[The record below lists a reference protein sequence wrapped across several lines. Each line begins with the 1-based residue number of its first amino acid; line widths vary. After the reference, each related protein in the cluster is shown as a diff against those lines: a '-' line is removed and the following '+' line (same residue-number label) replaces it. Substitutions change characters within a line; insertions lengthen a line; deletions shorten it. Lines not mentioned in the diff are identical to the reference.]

1 MSKIRLIL
9 ISFFGMFLIGCATDG
24 KRNPALPGKK
34 LGIRCGKNAPV
45 VHAECFE
52 AQEKVQQARRKA
64 RRKKSDHDSWCGT
77 ACLSAKQKKREEL
90 LKARKKKREYSDW
103 CGTACL
109 SGRQKARLE
118 GKSGL
123 VGEWIGDNWYERQ
136 TDSFRLRQM
145 SGANTFETAEASNT
159 AYALILNNWGLGQ
172 TIEESSELYPDNTL
186 VETKSQYLD
195 FSYTFNLSD
204 TTGDSLTLTI
214 GAGAPK
220 GEIKVTTGTN
230 TFRSNSVSGAG
241 YFAVLGIELW
251 IFELLAG
258 YRVSNIKFTGLGS
271 TDVDALGLEG
281 SYSMSGH
288 QSMVGF
294 GISL

>member
-1 MSKIRLIL
+1 MPKIRLIL
-9 ISFFGMFLIGCATDG
+9 IALFGMFLLGCASDG
-24 KRNPALPGKK
+24 KRNPAFPGKK

-64 RRKKSDHDSWCGT
+64 RRKSDHDSWCGT

-90 LKARKKKREYSDW
+90 LRA
-103 CGTACL
+103 
-109 SGRQKARLE
+109 
-118 GKSGL
+118 L

-136 TDSFRLRQM
+136 TDSFRLRSM
-145 SGANTFETAEASNT
+145 SGANTFETAEATNKS
-159 AYALILNNWGLGQ
+159 YSLILNNWGLGQ

-214 GAGAPK
+214 GAGAPR
-220 GEIKVTTGTN
+220 GEIKVITSTN

-271 TDVDALGLEG
+271 TDVDELDLEG

-288 QSMVGF
+288 QSMIGF

>member
-1 MSKIRLIL
+1 MPKIRLIL
-9 ISFFGMFLIGCATDG
+9 IALFGMFLLGCASGG
-24 KRNPALPGKK
+24 KRNSTFTQKTNV
-34 LGIRCGKNAPV
+34 INCGKNAKV
-45 VHAECFE
+45 INSECFE
-52 AQEKVQQARRKA
+52 AQAKVQEARRKA
-64 RRKKSDHDSWCGT
+64 RRKSDHDSWCGT

-90 LKARKKKREYSDW
+90 LKARKKKWEYSDW

-123 VGEWIGDNWYERQ
+123 MGEWIGDNWYERQ
-136 TDSFRLRQM
+136 ADSFRLRSM
-145 SGANTFETAEASNT
+145 SGASTFETAEATNKS
-159 AYALILNNWGLGQ
+159 YALILNRWGLGQ
-172 TIEESSELYPDNTL
+172 TIEESSELYPDDIVVT
-186 VETKSQYLD
+186 TKSQYLD

-214 GAGAPK
+214 GAGAPR
-220 GEIKVTTGTN
+220 GELKITTSTN

-258 YRVSNIKFTGLGS
+258 YRVSNIKYTGLGS
-271 TDVDALGLEG
+271 TDTDIDDLESG
-281 SYSMSGH
+281 YSMKGH
-288 QSMVGF
+288 QSMIGF

>member
-1 MSKIRLIL
+1 MPKIRLIL
-9 ISFFGMFLIGCATDG
+9 IALFGMFLLGCASGG
-24 KRNPALPGKK
+24 KRNSTFTQKTNV
-34 LGIRCGKNAPV
+34 ISCGKNAKV
-45 VHAECFE
+45 INAECLE
-52 AQEKVQQARRKA
+52 AQEKVEAARRKA
-64 RRKKSDHDSWCGT
+64 RRKSDHDSWCGT

-90 LKARKKKREYSDW
+90 LKARKKKWEYSDW

-123 VGEWIGDNWYERQ
+123 EGEWIGDHWYERQ
-136 TDSFRLRQM
+136 ADSFRLRSM
-145 SGANTFETAEASNT
+145 GGANTFETAEATNKS
-159 AYALILNNWGLGQ
+159 YALILNRWGLGQ
-172 TIEESSELYPDNTL
+172 TTEESSELYPGDIVVTTN
-186 VETKSQYLD
+186 SQYLD

-214 GAGAPK
+214 GAGAPR
-220 GEIKVTTGTN
+220 GELKVTKSTN
-230 TFRSNSVSGAG
+230 TYRSNSVSGAG

-258 YRVSNIKFTGLGS
+258 YRVSNIKYTGLGS
-271 TDVDALGLEG
+271 TDTDIDDLESG
-281 SYSMSGH
+281 YSMKGH
-288 QSMVGF
+288 QSMIGF

>member
-1 MSKIRLIL
+1 MPKIRLIL
-9 ISFFGMFLIGCATDG
+9 IALFGMFLLGCASGG
-24 KRNPALPGKK
+24 KRNSTFTQKTNV
-34 LGIRCGKNAPV
+34 INCGKNAKV
-45 VHAECFE
+45 INSECFE
-52 AQEKVQQARRKA
+52 AQAKVQEARRKA
-64 RRKKSDHDSWCGT
+64 RRKSDHDSWCGT
-77 ACLSAKQKKREEL
+77 ACLAAKQKKRMEQL
-90 LKARKKKREYSDW
+90 RQRKKKQEYSDW

-109 SGRQKARLE
+109 SGRQKSKLE

-123 VGEWIGDNWYERQ
+123 MGEWIGDNWYERQ
-136 TDSFRLRQM
+136 ADSFRLRSM
-145 SGANTFETAEASNT
+145 GGANTFETAEATNKS
-159 AYALILNNWGLGQ
+159 YALILNRWGLGQ

-214 GAGAPK
+214 GAGAPR
-220 GEIKVTTGTN
+220 GEIKVTTSTN

-258 YRVSNIKFTGLGS
+258 YRVSNIKYTGLGS
-271 TDVDALGLEG
+271 SDSSVLGLEG
-281 SYSMSGH
+281 SYSMSGS
-288 QSMVGF
+288 QTMYGLGLSF
-294 GISL
+294 

>member
-1 MSKIRLIL
+1 MPKIRLIL
-9 ISFFGMFLIGCATDG
+9 IALFGMFLLGCASGG
-24 KRNPALPGKK
+24 KRNSTFTQKTNV
-34 LGIRCGKNAPV
+34 INCGKNAKV
-45 VHAECFE
+45 INSECFE
-52 AQEKVQQARRKA
+52 AQAKVQEARRKA
-64 RRKKSDHDSWCGT
+64 RRKSDHDSWCGT

-90 LKARKKKREYSDW
+90 LKARKKKWEYSDW

-136 TDSFRLRQM
+136 TDSFRLRSM
-145 SGANTFETAEASNT
+145 SGANTFETAEATNT
-159 AYALILNNWGLGQ
+159 SYALILNNWGLGQ

-204 TTGDSLTLTI
+204 TTGDSLTFTL
-214 GAGAPK
+214 GVGAPK
-220 GEIKVTTGTN
+220 GEVKVTTSTN
-230 TFRSNSVSGAG
+230 EFRSNSVSGAG

-251 IFELLAG
+251 IFELIAG
-258 YRVSNIKFTGLGS
+258 YRVSNIKYTGISS
-271 TDVDALGLEG
+271 TDAGIPDLEG
-281 SYSMSGH
+281 GYSMKGH

>member
-1 MSKIRLIL
+1 MPKIRLIL
-9 ISFFGMFLIGCATDG
+9 IALFGMFLLGCASGG
-24 KRNPALPGKK
+24 KRNSTFTQKTNV
-34 LGIRCGKNAPV
+34 INCGKNAKV
-45 VHAECFE
+45 INSECFE
-52 AQEKVQQARRKA
+52 AQAKVQEARRKA
-64 RRKKSDHDSWCGT
+64 RRKSDHDSWCGT

-90 LKARKKKREYSDW
+90 LKARKKKWEYSDW

-123 VGEWIGDNWYERQ
+123 MGEWIGDNWYERQ
-136 TDSFRLRQM
+136 ADSFRLRSM
-145 SGANTFETAEASNT
+145 SGASTFETAEATNKS
-159 AYALILNNWGLGQ
+159 YALILNRWGLGQ
-172 TIEESSELYPDNTL
+172 TIEESSELYPDDIVVT
-186 VETKSQYLD
+186 TKSQYLD

-214 GAGAPK
+214 GAGAPR
-220 GEIKVTTGTN
+220 GELKVTKSTN
-230 TFRSNSVSGAG
+230 TYRSNSVSGAG

-271 TDVDALGLEG
+271 TDVDELDLEG

>member
-1 MSKIRLIL
+1 MPKIRLIL
-9 ISFFGMFLIGCATDG
+9 IALFGMFLLGCASGG
-24 KRNPALPGKK
+24 KRNSTFTQKTNV
-34 LGIRCGKNAPV
+34 INCGKNAKV
-45 VHAECFE
+45 INSECFE
-52 AQEKVQQARRKA
+52 AQAKVQEARRKA
-64 RRKKSDHDSWCGT
+64 RRKSDHDSWCGT

-90 LKARKKKREYSDW
+90 LKARKKKWEYSDW

-123 VGEWIGDNWYERQ
+123 EGEWIGDHWYERQ
-136 TDSFRLRQM
+136 ADSFRLRSM
-145 SGANTFETAEASNT
+145 GGANTFETAEATNKS
-159 AYALILNNWGLGQ
+159 YSLILNRWGLGQ
-172 TIEESSELYPDNTL
+172 TMEESSELYPGDVVVT
-186 VETKSQYLD
+186 TKSQYLD

-214 GAGAPK
+214 GAGAPR
-220 GEIKVTTGTN
+220 GELKVTKSTN
-230 TFRSNSVSGAG
+230 TYRSNSVSGAG

-258 YRVSNIKFTGLGS
+258 YRVSNIKYTGLGS
-271 TDVDALGLEG
+271 TDTDIDDLESG
-281 SYSMSGH
+281 YSMKGH
-288 QSMVGF
+288 QSMIGF

>member
-1 MSKIRLIL
+1 MPKIRLIL
-9 ISFFGMFLIGCATDG
+9 IALFGMFLLGCASGG
-24 KRNPALPGKK
+24 KRNSTFTQKTNV
-34 LGIRCGKNAPV
+34 INCGKNAKV
-45 VHAECFE
+45 INSECFE
-52 AQEKVQQARRKA
+52 AQAKVQEARRKA
-64 RRKKSDHDSWCGT
+64 RRKSDHDSWCGT
-77 ACLSAKQKKREEL
+77 ACLSAKQKKRDEL
-90 LKARKKKREYSDW
+90 LKARKKKWEYSDW

-123 VGEWIGDNWYERQ
+123 MGEWIGDNWYERQ
-136 TDSFRLRQM
+136 TDSFRLRSM
-145 SGANTFETAEASNT
+145 SGANTFETAEATNKS
-159 AYALILNNWGLGQ
+159 YSLILNNWGLGQ
-172 TIEESSELYPDNTL
+172 TIEESSELYPDDTL

-214 GAGAPK
+214 GAGAPR
-220 GEIKVTTGTN
+220 GELKVTKSTN
-230 TFRSNSVSGAG
+230 TYRSNSVSGAG

-258 YRVSNIKFTGLGS
+258 YRVSNIKYTGLGS
-271 TDVDALGLEG
+271 TDTDIDDLESG
-281 SYSMSGH
+281 YSMKGH
-288 QSMVGF
+288 QSMIGF

>member
-1 MSKIRLIL
+1 MPKIRLIL
-9 ISFFGMFLIGCATDG
+9 IALFGMFLLGCASGG
-24 KRNPALPGKK
+24 KRNSTFTQKTNV
-34 LGIRCGKNAPV
+34 INCGKNAKV
-45 VHAECFE
+45 INSECFE
-52 AQEKVQQARRKA
+52 AQAKVQEARRKA
-64 RRKKSDHDSWCGT
+64 RRKSDHDSWCGT

-90 LKARKKKREYSDW
+90 LKARKKKWEYSDW

-123 VGEWIGDNWYERQ
+123 MGEWIGDNWYERQ
-136 TDSFRLRQM
+136 ADSFRLRSM
-145 SGANTFETAEASNT
+145 SGASTFETAEATNKS
-159 AYALILNNWGLGQ
+159 YALILNRWGLGQ
-172 TIEESSELYPDNTL
+172 TIEESSELYPDDIVVT
-186 VETKSQYLD
+186 TKSQYLD

-214 GAGAPK
+214 GAGAPR
-220 GEIKVTTGTN
+220 GELKVTKSTN
-230 TFRSNSVSGAG
+230 TYRSNSVSGAG

-271 TDVDALGLEG
+271 TDVDELDLEG

-288 QSMVGF
+288 QSMVGL

>member
-1 MSKIRLIL
+1 MPKIRLIL
-9 ISFFGMFLIGCATDG
+9 IALFGMFLLGCASGG
-24 KRNPALPGKK
+24 KRNSTFTQKTNV
-34 LGIRCGKNAPV
+34 INCGKNAKV
-45 VHAECFE
+45 ISSECFD
-52 AQEKVQQARRKA
+52 AQAKVQEARRKA
-64 RRKKSDHDSWCGT
+64 RRKSDHDSWCGT

-90 LKARKKKREYSDW
+90 LKARKKKWEYSDW

-123 VGEWIGDNWYERQ
+123 MGEWIGDNWYERQ
-136 TDSFRLRQM
+136 ADSFRLRSM
-145 SGANTFETAEASNT
+145 SGANTFETAEATNKS
-159 AYALILNNWGLGQ
+159 YALILNRWGLGQ
-172 TIEESSELYPDNTL
+172 TIEESSELYPGDIVVT
-186 VETKSQYLD
+186 TKSQYLD

-214 GAGAPK
+214 GAGAPR
-220 GEIKVTTGTN
+220 GELKVTKSTN
-230 TFRSNSVSGAG
+230 TYRSNSVSGAG

-258 YRVSNIKFTGLGS
+258 YRVSNIKYTGLGS
-271 TDVDALGLEG
+271 TDTDIDDLESG
-281 SYSMSGH
+281 YSMKGH
-288 QSMVGF
+288 QSMIGF

>member
-1 MSKIRLIL
+1 
-9 ISFFGMFLIGCATDG
+9 MFLLGCATDN
-24 KRNPALPGKK
+24 KRNPAFPGKK

-145 SGANTFETAEASNT
+145 QGSNTFETAEATNT

-195 FSYTFNLSD
+195 LSYTFNLSE
-204 TTGDSLTLTI
+204 TTGDSLTFTI
-214 GAGAPK
+214 GAGAPR
-220 GEIKVTTGTN
+220 GEIKITTSTN

-271 TDVDALGLEG
+271 TDVDELDLEG

-288 QSMVGF
+288 QSMVGL

>member
-1 MSKIRLIL
+1 MPKFRLIL
-9 ISFFGMFLIGCATDG
+9 IALFGMFLLGCASGG
-24 KRNPALPGKK
+24 KRNSTFTQKTNV
-34 LGIRCGKNAPV
+34 INCGKNAKV
-45 VHAECFE
+45 ISSECFD
-52 AQEKVQQARRKA
+52 AQAKVQEARRKA
-64 RRKKSDHDSWCGT
+64 RRKSDHDSWCGT

-123 VGEWIGDNWYERQ
+123 IGEWIGDNWYERQ
-136 TDSFRLRQM
+136 ADSFRLRSM
-145 SGANTFETAEASNT
+145 GGANTFETAEDTNKS
-159 AYALILNNWGLGQ
+159 YALILNRWGLGQ
-172 TIEESSELYPDNTL
+172 TIEESSELYPDDTL

-214 GAGAPK
+214 GAGAPR
-220 GEIKVTTGTN
+220 GELKVTKSTN
-230 TFRSNSVSGAG
+230 TYRSNSVSGAG

-258 YRVSNIKFTGLGS
+258 YRVSNIKYTGLGS
-271 TDVDALGLEG
+271 TDTDIDDLESG
-281 SYSMSGH
+281 YSMKGH
-288 QSMVGF
+288 QSMIGF

>member
-1 MSKIRLIL
+1 MPKIRLIL
-9 ISFFGMFLIGCATDG
+9 ITIFGMFLLGCAIDG
-24 KRNPALPGKK
+24 KRNPAFPGKK
-34 LGIRCGKNAPV
+34 LGIRCGKDAPV

-52 AQEKVQQARRKA
+52 AQARVQEARRKA
-64 RRKKSDHDSWCGT
+64 RRKSDHDSWCGP
-77 ACLSAKQKKREEL
+77 ACLSAKQKKRDKL
-90 LKARKKKREYSDW
+90 LKARKKKRDSTQW

-109 SGRQKARLE
+109 SGRQKARIE

-123 VGEWIGDNWYERQ
+123 IGEWIGDNWYERQ
-136 TDSFRLRQM
+136 TDSFRLRSM
-145 SGANTFETAEASNT
+145 SGANTFETAEATNT
-159 AYALILNNWGLGQ
+159 AYSLILNNWGLGQ

-214 GAGAPK
+214 GAGAPR
-220 GEIKVTTGTN
+220 GEIKVTTATN

-271 TDVDALGLEG
+271 TDSDQLDLEG
-281 SYSMSGH
+281 GYSMSGH
-288 QSMVGF
+288 QSMIGF

>member
-1 MSKIRLIL
+1 MPKIRLIL
-9 ISFFGMFLIGCATDG
+9 IALFGMFLLGCASGG
-24 KRNPALPGKK
+24 KRNSTFTQKTNV
-34 LGIRCGKNAPV
+34 ISCGKNAKV
-45 VHAECFE
+45 INSECFE
-52 AQEKVQQARRKA
+52 AQAKVQEARRKA
-64 RRKKSDHDSWCGT
+64 RRKSDHDSWCGT

-90 LKARKKKREYSDW
+90 LKARKKKWEYSDW

-109 SGRQKARLE
+109 SGRQKAKLE

-123 VGEWIGDNWYERQ
+123 VGEWIGENWYERG
-136 TDSFRLRQM
+136 TDSFRLRSM
-145 SGANTFETAEASNT
+145 SGDSSFETAWATNT
-159 AYALILNNWGLGQ
+159 SYALILNNWGLGQ

-214 GAGAPK
+214 GAGAPR
-220 GEIKVTTGTN
+220 GEIKVTTATN

-271 TDVDALGLEG
+271 TDVDELDLEG

-288 QSMVGF
+288 QSMVGL

>member
-1 MSKIRLIL
+1 MPKIRLIL
-9 ISFFGMFLIGCATDG
+9 IALFGMFLLGCASGG
-24 KRNPALPGKK
+24 KRNSTFTQKTNV
-34 LGIRCGKNAPV
+34 INCGKNAKV
-45 VHAECFE
+45 INAECLE
-52 AQEKVQQARRKA
+52 AQEKVEEARRKA
-64 RRKKSDHDSWCGT
+64 RRKSDHDSWCGT

-90 LKARKKKREYSDW
+90 LKARKKKWEYSDW

-123 VGEWIGDNWYERQ
+123 EGEWIGDHWYERQ
-136 TDSFRLRQM
+136 ADSFRLRSM
-145 SGANTFETAEASNT
+145 GGANTFETAEATNKS
-159 AYALILNNWGLGQ
+159 YALILNRWGLGQ
-172 TIEESSELYPDNTL
+172 TIEESSELYPGDIVVT
-186 VETKSQYLD
+186 TKSQYLD

-214 GAGAPK
+214 GAGAPR
-220 GEIKVTTGTN
+220 GELKVTKSTN
-230 TFRSNSVSGAG
+230 TYRSNSVSGAG

-258 YRVSNIKFTGLGS
+258 YRVSNIKYTGLGS
-271 TDVDALGLEG
+271 TDTDIDDLESG
-281 SYSMSGH
+281 YSMKGH
-288 QSMVGF
+288 QSMIGF

>member
-1 MSKIRLIL
+1 MPKIRLIL
-9 ISFFGMFLIGCATDG
+9 ISFFGMFLLGCSTGGIPNSAF
-24 KRNPALPGKK
+24 PGKK
-34 LGIRCGKNAPV
+34 TGIRCGKGASV

-52 AQEKVQQARRKA
+52 AQEKIQQARRKA
-64 RRKKSDHDSWCGT
+64 RRKSDHD
-77 ACLSAKQKKREEL
+77 A
-90 LKARKKKREYSDW
+90 W

-109 SGRQKARLE
+109 SGKQKAKLE

-123 VGEWIGDNWYERQ
+123 VGEWIGENWYERQ
-136 TDSFRLRQM
+136 TDSFRIRQM
-145 SGANTFETAEASNT
+145 SGSNTFETAEATNT
-159 AYALILNNWGLGQ
+159 AYSLILDNWGLGQ
-172 TIEESSELYPDNTL
+172 TIEESSELYPDDTL

-214 GAGAPK
+214 GAGAPR

-271 TDVDALGLEG
+271 TDTDQLDLEG
-281 SYSMSGH
+281 GYSMSGH

>member
-1 MSKIRLIL
+1 MPKIRLIL
-9 ISFFGMFLIGCATDG
+9 IALFGMFLLGCASGG
-24 KRNPALPGKK
+24 KRNSTFTQKTNV
-34 LGIRCGKNAPV
+34 INCGKNAKV
-45 VHAECFE
+45 INSECFE
-52 AQEKVQQARRKA
+52 AQAKVQEARRKA
-64 RRKKSDHDSWCGT
+64 RRKSDHDSWCGT
-77 ACLSAKQKKREEL
+77 ACLSARQKKREEL
-90 LKARKKKREYSDW
+90 LRARKKKWEYSDW

-123 VGEWIGDNWYERQ
+123 MGEWIGDNWYERQ
-136 TDSFRLRQM
+136 TDSFRLRSM
-145 SGANTFETAEASNT
+145 SGANTFETAEATNKS
-159 AYALILNNWGLGQ
+159 YALILNRWGLGQ

-214 GAGAPK
+214 GAGAPR
-220 GEIKVTTGTN
+220 GELKVTKSTN
-230 TFRSNSVSGAG
+230 TYRSNSVSGAG

-271 TDVDALGLEG
+271 TDVDELDLEG

-288 QSMVGF
+288 QSMVGL

>member
-1 MSKIRLIL
+1 MPKIRLIL
-9 ISFFGMFLIGCATDG
+9 IALFGMFLLGCASGG
-24 KRNPALPGKK
+24 KRNSSITQKTNV
-34 LGIRCGKNAPV
+34 INCGKNAKV
-45 VHAECFE
+45 INSECFE
-52 AQEKVQQARRKA
+52 AQAKVQEARRKA
-64 RRKKSDHDSWCGT
+64 RRKSDHDSWCGT

-90 LKARKKKREYSDW
+90 LKARKKKWEYSDW

-136 TDSFRLRQM
+136 ADSFRLRSM
-145 SGANTFETAEASNT
+145 SGSNTFETAEATNKS
-159 AYALILNNWGLGQ
+159 YALILNRWGLGQ
-172 TIEESSELYPDNTL
+172 TIEESSELYPNDIVVT
-186 VETKSQYLD
+186 TKSQYLD

-214 GAGAPK
+214 GAGAPR

-258 YRVSNIKFTGLGS
+258 YRVSNIKYTGLGS
-271 TDVDALGLEG
+271 TDTDIDDLEG
-281 SYSMSGH
+281 GYSMKGH
-288 QSMVGF
+288 QSMIGF

>member
-1 MSKIRLIL
+1 MPKIRLIL
-9 ISFFGMFLIGCATDG
+9 IALFGMFLLGCASGG
-24 KRNPALPGKK
+24 KRNSTFTQKTNV
-34 LGIRCGKNAPV
+34 INCGKNAKV
-45 VHAECFE
+45 INSECFE
-52 AQEKVQQARRKA
+52 AQAKVQEARRKA
-64 RRKKSDHDSWCGT
+64 RRKSDHDSWCGT

-90 LKARKKKREYSDW
+90 LKARKKKWEYSDW

-123 VGEWIGDNWYERQ
+123 IGEWIGDNWYERQ
-136 TDSFRLRQM
+136 ADSCRLRSM
-145 SGANTFETAEASNT
+145 SGANTFETAEATNKS
-159 AYALILNNWGLGQ
+159 YALILNRWGLGQ
-172 TIEESSELYPDNTL
+172 TIEESSELYPDDIVVT
-186 VETKSQYLD
+186 TKSQYLD

-214 GAGAPK
+214 GAGAPR
-220 GEIKVTTGTN
+220 GELKVTKSTN
-230 TFRSNSVSGAG
+230 TYRSNSVSGAG

-258 YRVSNIKFTGLGS
+258 YRVSNIKYTGLGS
-271 TDVDALGLEG
+271 TDTDIDDLEG
-281 SYSMSGH
+281 GYSMKGH
-288 QSMVGF
+288 QSMIGF

>member
-1 MSKIRLIL
+1 MPKIRLIL
-9 ISFFGMFLIGCATDG
+9 IALFGMFLLGCASGG
-24 KRNPALPGKK
+24 KRNSTFTQKTNV
-34 LGIRCGKNAPV
+34 INCGKNAKV
-45 VHAECFE
+45 ISSECFD
-52 AQEKVQQARRKA
+52 AQAKVQEARRKA
-64 RRKKSDHDSWCGT
+64 RRKSDHDSWCGT

-90 LKARKKKREYSDW
+90 LKARKKKWEYSDW

-123 VGEWIGDNWYERQ
+123 MGEWIGDNWYERQ
-136 TDSFRLRQM
+136 ADSFRLRSM
-145 SGANTFETAEASNT
+145 GGANTFETAEATNKS
-159 AYALILNNWGLGQ
+159 YALILNRWGLGQ
-172 TIEESSELYPDNTL
+172 TIEESSELYPGDIVVT
-186 VETKSQYLD
+186 TKSQYLD

-214 GAGAPK
+214 GAGAPR
-220 GEIKVTTGTN
+220 GELKVTKSTN
-230 TFRSNSVSGAG
+230 TYRSNSVSGAG

-258 YRVSNIKFTGLGS
+258 YRVSNIKYTGLGS
-271 TDVDALGLEG
+271 TDTDIDDLESG
-281 SYSMSGH
+281 YSMKGH
-288 QSMVGF
+288 QSMIGF